1 MNILKSSIACSL
13 LALLSLPLSA
23 QQLQEER
30 RSKIP
35 FAFTEFKEAKVN
47 QPFGR
52 YTKAKINFRLWDG
65 ALCFIDTEENVRRAY
80 VKNILSVDVDSV
92 RYMKVDSVFGQVI
105 ASQNYNFLVR
115 VTLIDKKA
123 WGQEVTELNE
133 MMANGGGTFKWSIL
147 DLEEKAA
154 QGYILKDEYY
164 FILRGNI
171 VRARESYIKKQ
182 ISPEY
187 KEAFKT
193 LMADRWWSWHDPQC
207 LAKLLMYFPK

>member
-1 MNILKSSIACSL
+1 MKKIIFSL
-13 LALLSLPLSA
+13 TLAALALTVSA

-35 FAFTEFKEAKVN
+35 FAFSQFKEAKVN

-52 YTKAKINFRLWDG
+52 FTKAKINFRLWDG
-65 ALCFIDTEENVRRAY
+65 ALCFIDENDDVRRAY
-80 VKNILSVDVDSV
+80 VNNILSVDVDSV

-105 ASQNYNFLVR
+105 ATQNYNFLVR

-147 DLEEKAA
+147 DLEEKANE
-154 QGYILKDEYY
+154 GYILKDEYY
-164 FILRGNI
+164 FILKGKPI
-171 VRARESYIKKQ
+171 RARESFVKKQ
-182 ISPEY
+182 VSAEY

-193 LMADRWWSWHDPQC
+193 LMADRWWSWHDPDC

>member
-1 MNILKSSIACSL
+1 MKKLILSYLLLLFTVSS
-13 LALLSLPLSA
+13 SA
-23 QQLQEER
+23 QQLQEEK
-30 RSKIP
+30 RSKLP
-35 FAFTEFKEAKVN
+35 FTFTEFKEAKVN

-52 YTKAKINFRLWDG
+52 YTKAKVNFRLTDG
-65 ALCFIDTEENVRRAY
+65 ALCFIDEEDQVRQAF

-92 RYMKVDSVFGQVI
+92 RYMKVDSVFGKVI
-105 ASQNYNFLVR
+105 AQQNYNYLVC
-115 VTLIDKKA
+115 VTTIDKKA
-123 WGQEVTELNE
+123 SAAEINEINE

-154 QGYILKDEYY
+154 KGYILKDEY
-164 FILRGNI
+164 FFLLRGKV

-182 ISPEY
+182 IDPMY

-193 LMADRWWSWHDPQC
+193 LMGDRWWSWHDPQS

>member
-1 MNILKSSIACSL
+1 MKKIIFSL
-13 LALLSLPLSA
+13 TLAALALTVSA

-35 FAFTEFKEAKVN
+35 FAFSQFKEAKVN

-52 YTKAKINFRLWDG
+52 FTKAKINFRLWDG
-65 ALCFIDTEENVRRAY
+65 ALCFIDENDDVRRAY

-105 ASQNYNFLVR
+105 ATQNYNFLVR

-147 DLEEKAA
+147 DLEEKANE
-154 QGYILKDEYY
+154 GYILKDEYY
-164 FILRGNI
+164 FILKGKPI
-171 VRARESYIKKQ
+171 RARESFVKKQ
-182 ISPEY
+182 VSAEY

-193 LMADRWWSWHDPQC
+193 LMADRWWSWHDPDC
-207 LAKLLMYFPK
+207 LAELLMYFPK